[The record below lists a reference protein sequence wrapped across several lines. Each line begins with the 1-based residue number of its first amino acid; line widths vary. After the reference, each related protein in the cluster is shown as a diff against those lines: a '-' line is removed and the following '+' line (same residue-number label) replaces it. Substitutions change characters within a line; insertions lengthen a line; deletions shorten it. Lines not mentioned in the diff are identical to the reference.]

1 MNSFNIESFQPVVVE
16 NFLSA
21 EHVKNVIND
30 FQNKINNNIKNGKN
44 KYDGFQINEKM
55 GMFMYEV
62 DKKTNSELFE
72 NIGLKL
78 KEVFDIDLPES
89 CGLQYL
95 RYSAETG
102 FEPNVRPH
110 VDKNYTEEV
119 HMIAFSLTI
128 NNDKKD
134 PWSMYIDKTK
144 YDLKDND
151 ALLFNATNTLHW
163 RPSRKFS
170 GEDYFDVLVF
180 RFYDHN
186 SKVIMPEELKQKLE
200 DQRVDLFLN
209 YYY

>member
-1 MNSFNIESFQPVVVE
+1 MNNFDITSFQPVVVKK
-16 NFLSA
+16 FLSA
-21 EHVKNVIND
+21 EHIKNIIDD
-30 FQNKINNNIKNGKN
+30 FQNKINNNAKNNKN
-44 KYDGFQINEKM
+44 KYADFEINEKM

-62 DKKTNSELFE
+62 DIKNNTELFE
-72 NIGLKL
+72 HLRTRF

-119 HMIAFSLTI
+119 HMIAFSLAI
-128 NNDKKD
+128 NNDNKE
-134 PWSMYIDKTK
+134 PWSMYIDKIK
-144 YDLKDND
+144 YDLRDHD
-151 ALLFNATNTLHW
+151 ALFFNATNTLHW

-180 RFYDHN
+180 RFYDHKA
-186 SKVIMPEELKQKLE
+186 KVMMPEELQQKLE
-200 DQRVDLFLN
+200 EQRIDLFLN

>member
-1 MNSFNIESFQPVVVE
+1 MNNFDITSFQPVVVE
-16 NFLSA
+16 KFLSV
-21 EHVKNVIND
+21 EHIKNIIDD
-30 FQNKINNNIKNGKN
+30 FQNKINNNAKNNKN
-44 KYDGFQINEKM
+44 KYADFEINEKM

-62 DKKTNSELFE
+62 DIKNNTELFE
-72 NIGLKL
+72 YLRTRF

-119 HMIAFSLTI
+119 HMIAFSLAI
-128 NNDKKD
+128 NNDNKE
-134 PWSMYIDKTK
+134 PWSMYIDKIK
-144 YDLKDND
+144 YDLRDHD
-151 ALLFNATNTLHW
+151 ALFFNATNTLHW

-180 RFYDHN
+180 RFYDHKA
-186 SKVIMPEELKQKLE
+186 KVIMPEELKQKLE
-200 DQRVDLFLN
+200 EQRIDLFLN